1 MRLEDLACQRP
12 FYGPL
17 KVPAWT
23 LGCFIRRSITFA
35 NGAEDSRTQVI
46 WIQSHGLTGDLR
58 IPLKNRRPIGAL
70 SLEDCFIADLA
81 RIAEAEGGVADTAW
95 ANGVMSWSNWAAFQ
109 PYDKWPEPG
118 QLRRIGD
125 ALIEFAPSGVYV
137 EDWRFQ
143 GGSDGLLCGLR
154 LISEGPSLG
163 EQSPRD
169 GGLVIAGEH
178 LIYAEARREGLAET
192 CPAYRQILD
201 ATDPAAMAA
210 RVFDCTAAYARRG
223 ADGEYRIALAT
234 DPFLEG
240 TIVDLTAFEPGGALD
255 TLIETTATAIRFWRV
270 DTLLADQVHALT
282 TDASPQSLK
291 WLRQE
296 SETLLKDATGG
307 PRGV

>member
-1 MRLEDLACQRP
+1 MRLEDLARRRP
-12 FYGPL
+12 FAGPL

-58 IPLKNRRPIGAL
+58 IPLRQRRPMGAQ
-70 SLEDCFIADLA
+70 SLEECFVADLA

-95 ANGVMSWSNWAAFQ
+95 ADGVMSWTNWAAFQ

-143 GGSDGLLCGLR
+143 GGSDGLFCGLR

-163 EQSPRD
+163 DQTPRD

-178 LIYAEARREGLAET
+178 LIYAEGRREPLADT
-192 CPAYRQILD
+192 CPAKKQILE
-201 ATDPAAMAA
+201 APDPTAMAA

-234 DPFLEG
+234 DPFVEG
-240 TIVDLTAFEPGGALD
+240 ATVDLAAFEPGGGPD
-255 TLIETTATAIRFWRV
+255 ILIETTDSGIRFWRV
-270 DTLLADQVHALT
+270 DTLLADQVHTLT
-282 TDASPQSLK
+282 TEASPQSLK

-307 PRGV
+307 PRGA